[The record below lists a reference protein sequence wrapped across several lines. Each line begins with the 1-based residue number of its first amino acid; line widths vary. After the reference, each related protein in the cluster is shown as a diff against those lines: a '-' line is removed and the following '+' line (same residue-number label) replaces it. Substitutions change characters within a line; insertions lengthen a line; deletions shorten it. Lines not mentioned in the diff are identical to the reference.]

1 MTEDRPR
8 AGWRRSLSLRARL
21 LLGLIP
27 LLGGIAF
34 FMLQY
39 VPGRL
44 HREAMRAISDKAN
57 AVTDITASVLAGAIL
72 FDDSLG
78 VIDAMAAARHDPD
91 LRWIV
96 VEDSAGKVLGALDL
110 EEARMASYRDSPASG
125 EIVDDVF
132 RISALVRFDRTVI
145 GRVYLGTSLLGV
157 ERSVATSRRDI
168 MMVTGLI
175 FLLGFMGVVVIASFV
190 TQPLQHMVGIVGEIA
205 AGDLSRRV
213 GESSGEEVGKLAS
226 AFDSM
231 LDQLEHAYGELHA
244 MNRDLEDRVTR
255 RTAEL
260 QRAYDER
267 IVAEQALS
275 ESEQRFRTMFESSAV
290 GIVLIDHDH
299 ALREV
304 NAAFAEMFRAPREAL
319 IGLRAADLIRVDDDQ
334 ILVRHYF
341 EMMAGKLDRFQ
352 CELRCKPLAGPE
364 AWGRAVVSVVR
375 DSAGDPTFA
384 IAMIENITE
393 QKEMAEQ
400 LRQAQKLEAVGRL
413 AGGVAHDFNNL
424 LTTINGL
431 TDLMLSDLPETS
443 HLRKDLV
450 EVKKSGERAAL
461 LTRQLLAFSRR
472 QVLQPKVLDLNE
484 TIGDMAAMLRR
495 LIGEHIE
502 LVLSLEPTLPRTKA
516 DPGQITQVLMNLAVN
531 SRDAMPVG
539 GRLSIETAA
548 VQADDMMAKRFDA
561 EPGRYAMIKVSDS
574 GHGMDEE
581 TLRRVFEPFFTTKEV
596 GRGTGLGLA
605 TVYGIVKQSGGG
617 IAVDSAPGLGAVFT
631 ILLPAAAASMPAV
644 VPPRTVSFDNGR
656 GTETVLLVEDEA
668 PVRALAARVL
678 RRAGYSVIDC
688 PSAADAL
695 RRIEAEPGR
704 IDVVVTDVVMP
715 GMSGPDLV
723 MRLFRL
729 RPDIRVLY
737 MSGYPR
743 EELDTMVP
751 TEADFAFIQ
760 KPMSPAALAG
770 AVRTLLD
777 SHAVAS

>member
-1 MTEDRPR
+1 
-8 AGWRRSLSLRARL
+8 
-21 LLGLIP
+21 
-27 LLGGIAF
+27 
-34 FMLQY
+34 
-39 VPGRL
+39 
-44 HREAMRAISDKAN
+44 
-57 AVTDITASVLAGAIL
+57 
-72 FDDSLG
+72 
-78 VIDAMAAARHDPD
+78 
-91 LRWIV
+91 
-96 VEDSAGKVLGALDL
+96 
-110 EEARMASYRDSPASG
+110 
-125 EIVDDVF
+125 
-132 RISALVRFDRTVI
+132 
-145 GRVYLGTSLLGV
+145 
-157 ERSVATSRRDI
+157 
-168 MMVTGLI
+168 
-175 FLLGFMGVVVIASFV
+175 
-190 TQPLQHMVGIVGEIA
+190 
-205 AGDLSRRV
+205 
-213 GESSGEEVGKLAS
+213 
-226 AFDSM
+226 M
-231 LDQLEHAYGELHA
+231 LDQLEYAYGELHA

-334 ILVRHYF
+334 LLVRHYF

-502 LVLSLEPTLPRTKA
+502 LVLSLDPTLPRTKA

-548 VQADDMMAKRFDA
+548 VQADDTMAKRFDA

-631 ILLPAAAASMPAV
+631 ILLPAAAASMTAA